1 MLVEALLAGAGQ
13 GLGQGLGQGQSGAAG
28 GAKDA
33 SSLTAPAP
41 ASAVPA
47 SAVSTVTTVIQL
59 AERNYDKI
67 DSATFL
73 GMLPQTVPLSQL
85 TRYLSV
91 VVEHNSTRKRNLA
104 ILHQLLRV
112 REVALRTSPDA

>member
-1 MLVEALLAGAGQ
+1 M
-13 GLGQGLGQGQSGAAG
+13 
-28 GAKDA
+28 
-33 SSLTAPAP
+33 
-41 ASAVPA
+41 
-47 SAVSTVTTVIQL
+47 IQL
-59 AERNYDKI
+59 AERNFDKI

-91 VVEHNSTRKRNLA
+91 VVEHNSTRKRNLQ

-112 REVALRTSPDA
+112 REVALRTSPEV